1 MRQAGEVTYADAHKP
16 RRNEGC
22 VEFASERVIILIFKR
37 ELLIH
42 EQKVHACPPKGGGHC
57 VLNGV
62 LRGHFLG
69 IKM

>member
-37 ELLIH
+37 ELLIL
-42 EQKVHACPPKGGGHC
+42 
-57 VLNGV
+57 VLFMS
-62 LRGHFLG
+62 H
-69 IKM
+69 